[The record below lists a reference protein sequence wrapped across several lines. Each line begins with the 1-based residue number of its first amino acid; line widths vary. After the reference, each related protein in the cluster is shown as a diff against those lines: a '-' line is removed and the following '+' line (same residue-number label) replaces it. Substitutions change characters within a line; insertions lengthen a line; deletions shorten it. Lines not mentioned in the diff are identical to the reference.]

1 MRRILAVALAA
12 AAMSLVPA
20 TAQAATCGGLVDVN
34 CYGTTCPT
42 DCFSGDCTVWVN
54 ALKNPMTALCVG

>member
-1 MRRILAVALAA
+1 VRHFLALAA
-12 AAMSLVPA
+12 VTVSLALPGAAA
-20 TAQAATCGGLVDVN
+20 HAATCGGVVDVN

-54 ALKNPMTALCVG
+54 ALKNPMTALCIG

>member
-1 MRRILAVALAA
+1 MRRIVAVALAA

-20 TAQAATCGGLVDVN
+20 VAQADSCGGLVDVN